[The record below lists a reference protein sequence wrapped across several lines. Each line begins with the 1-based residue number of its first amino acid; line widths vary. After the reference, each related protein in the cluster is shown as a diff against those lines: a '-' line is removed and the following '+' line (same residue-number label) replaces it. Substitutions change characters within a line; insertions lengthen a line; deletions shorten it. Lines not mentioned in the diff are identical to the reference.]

1 MSAASGR
8 QPQAAEL
15 RRPVVEAVVED
26 APDLVPTDEA
36 RERLA
41 QAFADLY
48 ADLLLDALVRQ
59 QRGASPVE
67 AVRAALAEA
76 EGGAS

>member
-15 RRPVVEAVVED
+15 QRSVVEAVVED